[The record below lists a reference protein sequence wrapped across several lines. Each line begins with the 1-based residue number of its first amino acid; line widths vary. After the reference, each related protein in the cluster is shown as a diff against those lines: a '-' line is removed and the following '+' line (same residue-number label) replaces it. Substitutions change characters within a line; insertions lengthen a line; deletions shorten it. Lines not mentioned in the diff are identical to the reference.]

1 MPKAR
6 RVKKG
11 TKQETCPN
19 GEDRSDLTN
28 NRPTTERR
36 RPGLQPGP
44 APGPTRKA
52 IMEVA
57 VGQPGCY
64 LPAVRRSVKLR
75 RRGRSK
81 AAESNHLRARGAFVR
96 PAPAA
101 EPQAEFSHP
110 PPTGPRAGVTKPARL
125 VGMSPAS
132 VGRAP
137 SAWRRYPTREM
148 PSELNVD

>member
-1 MPKAR
+1 MRGAKEAR
-6 RVKKG
+6 KRHENRVLY
-11 TKQETCPN
+11 

-75 RRGRSK
+75 RRGRNK
-81 AAESNHLRARGAFVR
+81 AAEQPLACAGRVPRAPPRPRSPRRNSRTPSIR
-96 PAPAA
+96 PAGRGQPNLHDLPGCLRQAWVARRPLGGGIRLGKFPAN
-101 EPQAEFSHP
+101 
-110 PPTGPRAGVTKPARL
+110 L
-125 VGMSPAS
+125 M
-132 VGRAP
+132 
-137 SAWRRYPTREM
+137 
-148 PSELNVD
+148 

>member
-36 RPGLQPGP
+36 RPRLQPGP

-57 VGQPGCY
+57 VGQPGCS

-75 RRGRSK
+75 RRGRNK
-81 AAESNHLRARGAFVR
+81 AAEQPLACAGRVPRAPPR
-96 PAPAA
+96 PWSPRRN
-101 EPQAEFSHP
+101 SRTP
-110 PPTGPRAGVTKPARL
+110 PPTGPRAGVNQTCTTCRHVSGKRGPRAVRL
-125 VGMSPAS
+125 AAVSDLENS
-132 VGRAP
+132 QKV
-137 SAWRRYPTREM
+137 
-148 PSELNVD
+148 